1 MDDNFRRD
9 KLIETRQTWFSM
21 IIAVVNQKGGVGKTT
36 TTLNL
41 GAALLAGGKTVQML
55 DLDDQ
60 KSLTFMAEGI
70 ESLPVRVA
78 DEGTLDGFLGAEKT
92 DFVLLDCPPALG
104 EATAAALKRA
114 HLVIAPTPPRVLDLA
129 GLSQLKATIEAARQ
143 RVNPTLKLR
152 ILLTLRDARITLQND
167 YESQLRRAFAGEM
180 FQTVIPRAA
189 VFERAADAHQTL
201 LEFAPRSPGSEAFR
215 LLAKEVTQLGGP

>member
-1 MDDNFRRD
+1 
-9 KLIETRQTWFSM
+9 M

-41 GAALLAGGKTVQML
+41 GAALLSKRRTVRLL
-55 DLDDQ
+55 DLDEQ

-70 ESLPVRVA
+70 ESLRVQVA
-78 DEGTLDGFLGAEKT
+78 DEDTLSELLDAEKT
-92 DFVLLDCPPALG
+92 DYTLLDCPPALG
-104 EATAAALKRA
+104 QATASALKRA

-129 GLSQLKATIEAARQ
+129 GLSQLKTTIEAARQ
-143 RVNPTLKLR
+143 RVNPALQLR
-152 ILLTLRDARITLQND
+152 ILLTLRDARVTLQND

-189 VFERAADAHQTL
+189 IFERAADAHQTL
-201 LEFAPRSPGSEAFR
+201 LDFAPRSPGSEAFHS
-215 LLAKEVTQLGGP
+215 LAEEIVRLGGKHHVQK

>member
-1 MDDNFRRD
+1 
-9 KLIETRQTWFSM
+9 M

-41 GAALLAGGKTVQML
+41 GAALLASQKTVRL
-55 DLDDQ
+55 FDLDGQ
-60 KSLTFMAEGI
+60 KSLAFGAEGI
-70 ESLPVRVA
+70 EALPVQVA
-78 DEGTLDGFLGAEKT
+78 DEDTLGKLLQGDQA
-92 DFVLLDCPPALG
+92 DFTLLDCPPALG

-129 GLSQLKATIEAARQ
+129 GLSQLKTTVEAARA
-143 RVNPTLKLR
+143 RVNPGLRLR
-152 ILLTLRDARITLQND
+152 ILLTLRDARVTLQND
-167 YESQLRRAFAGEM
+167 YETQLRRAFAGEV

-201 LEFAPRSPGSEAFR
+201 LDFAPRSLGSEAYR
-215 LLAKEVTQLGGP
+215 QLAGEVARLGGK